1 MAAVARHWRTRATA
15 DMPQVVWSRA
25 ALRDL
30 DRVLSFLADHSEP
43 AAKRAA
49 KMIDEATQLLTT
61 HPEAGRPALD
71 MPVEF
76 REWVVKFGR
85 GAYLIFYSFSDG
97 NVVILAL
104 RHSRELGYS
113 VRLPFPDL

>member
-1 MAAVARHWRTRATA
+1 
-15 DMPQVVWSRA
+15 MPQVVWSRT

-30 DRVLSFLADHSEP
+30 ARVIDFVAEHSEK
-43 AAKRAA
+43 AAQRAA
-49 KMIDEATQLLTT
+49 KLIDEAAHLLTI

-71 MPVEF
+71 MPSEF

-85 GAYLIFYSFSDG
+85 GAYLIFYRYADG
-97 NVVILAL
+97 KIVILAL

-113 VRLPFPDL
+113 FRPPISER